1 MAKELPYFKFEPAE
15 YITKDISFCSYAAQG
30 LFINLCSHY
39 WQRNCEMTLSQAE
52 RRFKD
57 KELLKELLDEG
68 VISHVNHKII
78 IKFLIEQRDEAIEK
92 SKTNKANGSKGGRPR
107 KPKENQKQTENKP
120 NGFNSLSE
128 TKGIIKDNIIKD
140 NITTT
145 KEEEEVDFLKVDV
158 WIKEIGKSQMY
169 LEGLYRTHKLYKGSI
184 SELLNNFKEHLKIYP
199 KLHNNFSD
207 FKKHFASWL
216 NIKISKGEMSKYLKN
231 TKGQL

>member
-92 SKTNKANGSKGGRPR
+92 SKTNKANGSKGGRPI

-120 NGFNSLSE
+120 NGFNLLSE

-145 KEEEEVDFLKVDV
+145 KEAEVDFFKVDE
-158 WIKEIGKSQMY
+158 WIKEIGKSDIF

-216 NIKISKGEMSKYLKN
+216 NIKSNKKELGKYQKQS
-231 TKGQL
+231 KGQL

>member
-92 SKTNKANGSKGGRPR
+92 SKTNKANGSKGGRPI

-120 NGFNSLSE
+120 NGFNLLSE

-145 KEEEEVDFLKVDV
+145 KEAEVDFFKVDE
-158 WIKEIGKSQMY
+158 WIKEIGKSDIF
-169 LEGLYRTHKLYKGSI
+169 LEGLYRTHKLYHGSI

-216 NIKISKGEMSKYLKN
+216 NIKSNKKELGKYQKQS
-231 TKGQL
+231 KGQL